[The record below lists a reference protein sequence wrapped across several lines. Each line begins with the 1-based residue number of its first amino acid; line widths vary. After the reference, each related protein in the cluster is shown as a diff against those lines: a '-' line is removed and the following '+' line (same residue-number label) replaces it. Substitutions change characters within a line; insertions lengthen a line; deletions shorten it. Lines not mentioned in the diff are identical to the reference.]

1 MGKYDGLSGLC
12 LLIFR
17 RRCGSPYDVLNI
29 RLGNF
34 ILARLHRGVLSII
47 NSFIGQPL
55 DFGFWLKHF
64 GLKTWSYKAKRGDFS
79 LYQFSWIILLC
90 WMCSLFS
97 SIRAYVGVEDA
108 IPSSA
113 VFLDID
119 SNDLSGQD
127 VLLEVDCPGGEYQ
140 IQMISLEA
148 AVIIFG

>member
-1 MGKYDGLSGLC
+1 
-12 LLIFR
+12 
-17 RRCGSPYDVLNI
+17 
-29 RLGNF
+29 
-34 ILARLHRGVLSII
+34 
-47 NSFIGQPL
+47 
-55 DFGFWLKHF
+55 
-64 GLKTWSYKAKRGDFS
+64 
-79 LYQFSWIILLC
+79 
-90 WMCSLFS
+90 MCSLFS